1 MAVEIE
7 ILDDPARACAAM
19 LAGVAAGG
27 GQIVLT
33 GGSTPRAAYGEFVD
47 VVRSV
52 GIDVSGSVMWF
63 SDERCVPPEDERS
76 NYGMVRE
83 SLLEPLERSGG
94 PPIVHRMVTS
104 SLLDPLARGGGSG
117 PTVHRMQGELGPH
130 EAADEYERQLRA
142 AGAPRFD
149 LVLLGIGGDGHLAS
163 LFPDQSSLE
172 ERSRLVVG
180 VEQAGLEPF
189 VPRVSLTL
197 PALVNARQV
206 VFLATGASKAEPV
219 AAAFGPEASPDPHVP
234 SSLLPPLA
242 HEVKVLL
249 DHDAGRLVA
258 SATSGTA

>member
-19 LAGVAAGG
+19 LVGVAAGSG
-27 GQIVLT
+27 NIVLT

-47 VVRSV
+47 AVQSV
-52 GIDVSGSVMWF
+52 GIDVSACVMWF

-76 NYGMVRE
+76 NYGMVKAA
-83 SLLEPLERSGG
+83 
-94 PPIVHRMVTS
+94 M
-104 SLLDPLARGGGSG
+104 LDPLGSG
-117 PTVHRMQGELGPH
+117 RHPVIHRMKGELGPDQ
-130 EAADEYERQLRA
+130 AAGEYERELRA
-142 AGAPRFD
+142 AGPPRFD

-163 LFPDQSSLE
+163 LFPDQESLS

-180 VEQAGLEPF
+180 VEQAGLEPY

-197 PALVNARQV
+197 RALVNARQV

-219 AAAFGPEASPDPHVP
+219 AAAFGPDARPDPHVP

-242 HEVKVLL
+242 RDVKVLL
-249 DHDAGRLVA
+249 DREAGRLLGSAA
-258 SATSGTA
+258 SGAA